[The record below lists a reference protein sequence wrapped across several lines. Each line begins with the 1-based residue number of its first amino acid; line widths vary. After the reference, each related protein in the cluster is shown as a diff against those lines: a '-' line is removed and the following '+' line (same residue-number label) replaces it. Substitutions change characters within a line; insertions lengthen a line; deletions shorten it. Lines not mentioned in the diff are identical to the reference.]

1 MVECTSQLRFAQ
13 LGRMPGKSLCCR
25 PRPRFFFS
33 RPWHKSRL
41 FRLVASS
48 FFHPSCI
55 LDSSKAKA
63 PFPSLHSLPSTHTAR
78 QIYTPTAPARMFL
91 PAAKPTGLQV
101 PSLSDPMGGQ
111 GDPLVKESP
120 VDLMHSPNN
129 CIKHICRGSNVT
141 DTTFSLPRLL
151 LSLSKDNR

>member
-1 MVECTSQLRFAQ
+1 MELVRAQ
-13 LGRMPGKSLCCR
+13 PIPDLLGRKAQESSALSSASAL
-25 PRPRFFFS
+25 FS
-33 RPWHKSRL
+33 AGLGTNPVPS
-41 FRLVASS
+41 ASS
-48 FFHPSCI
+48 PPLFFHPSCI

-141 DTTFSLPRLL
+141 DTTFSSLPPFSIQR
-151 LSLSKDNR
+151 